1 MSKIKGI
8 YLFVEERALLFFL
21 NMAGRWVAIF
31 NKGLQQESRSY
42 FVNNYQVNEIKPE
55 RAEEI
60 INEMISFRKSSILS
74 FMPFV
79 MGVFALLL
87 SFLALVFSIFK

>member
-1 MSKIKGI
+1 MSKIKGFF
-8 YLFVEERALLFFL
+8 LFVEERVLLFFL
-21 NMAGRWVAIF
+21 NAAGRWVAIF

-42 FVNNYQVNEIKPE
+42 FVNNYKVNEIDPE

-79 MGVFALLL
+79 MGIFALLL
-87 SFLALVFSIFK
+87 SLLALVFSIFK